1 MTSPQP
7 PPPLRR
13 PPPAASIIEALEPP
27 AALIDRRGAVQASNA
42 AFRALDPAQRPPAA
56 TGDAWSLARLADGAV
71 LAIAADPRVARRAR
85 MLSTLSHEI
94 RTPLNGVL
102 GMANLLARTPL
113 DATQAAY
120 LSALRESGEHLLG
133 LVSDVLDYAR
143 LDAGR
148 LELEEAPVDVERLV
162 RGVCELL
169 SPRAHAGGVEI
180 AWGMEGAAPHV
191 LADDGRLRQIL
202 FNLAGNAV
210 KLTRSGGVLVTA
222 RARAAARGRVRLRLA
237 VRDTGPGLSPEAQ
250 ARVFEEFEQDEAG
263 ARAGGAGLG
272 LAIVRRLADAFG
284 GELTVQ
290 SRAGEGALFAFEA
303 DFAAAAPVGRSEAAD
318 KALAGVSVALASASP
333 VVTAAA
339 AMQVS
344 AAGGRPV
351 IAAPG
356 ARAKPRADVR
366 LVDGASAPARAP
378 SGPPSLILLAPE
390 ERERIA
396 AARAGGYAGYLIKPL
411 RRASVAL
418 RIRAVLADGAAAPP
432 AEDERESPA
441 AAAGA
446 RVLLAEDNPVNALL
460 ARALL
465 EREGCEVE
473 RAASG
478 QEACEA
484 AARTGFDLILMDL
497 RMPGMDGLAAART
510 IRALGVDAPIV
521 ALTANAF
528 EDDRRACREAGMDD
542 FLTKPMDAGALRT
555 VLARWTGARP
565 KASAAA

>member
-1 MTSPQP
+1 MTDASQP
-7 PPPLRR
+7 PPPLRT
-13 PPPAASIIEALEPP
+13 PMPAASVIEALEPP

-42 AFRALDPAQRPPAA
+42 AFRALDPDVRPPAA
-56 TGDAWSLARLADGAV
+56 TGDAWSVARLAGGAS

-85 MLSTLSHEI
+85 MLGTLSHEI

-102 GMANLLARTPL
+102 GMAGLLARTPL

-120 LSALRESGEHLLG
+120 LAALRESGEHLLG
-133 LVSDVLDYAR
+133 LVSEVLDYAR

-169 SPRAHAGGVEI
+169 SPKAHAGGIEI
-180 AWGMEGAAPHV
+180 AWGMEGAVPPV

-222 RARAAARGRVRLRLA
+222 RARKAAHGRVRLRLA
-237 VRDTGPGLSPEAQ
+237 VRDTGPGLAPEAQ
-250 ARVFEEFEQDEAG
+250 ARVFEEFEQAEAG
-263 ARAGGAGLG
+263 AQAGGAGLG
-272 LAIVRRLADAFG
+272 LAIVRRLADAFD
-284 GELTVQ
+284 GELSVQ
-290 SRAGEGALFAFEA
+290 SAAGEGAVFAFEA
-303 DFAAAAPVGRSEAAD
+303 DFDLAPTSCDDDMGNL
-318 KALAGVSVALASASP
+318 ALAGIIVALAASP
-333 VVTAAA
+333 VVAAGA
-339 AMQVS
+339 ALQVA

-351 IAAPG
+351 PAPAG
-356 ARAKPRADVR
+356 SRARLRADVR
-366 LVDGASAPARAP
+366 LVDGAAAPARAP
-378 SGPPSLILLAPE
+378 VGAPSLILLAPE

-411 RRASVAL
+411 RRESVAE
-418 RIRAVLADGAAAPP
+418 RIRAVLADAGAVPV
-432 AEDERESPA
+432 EDERAAPT

-446 RVLLAEDNPVNALL
+446 RVLLVEDNPVNALL

-473 RAASG
+473 RAPSG
-478 QEACEA
+478 EEARDAVE
-484 AARTGFDLILMDL
+484 RSRFDLILMDL

-510 IRALGVDAPIV
+510 IRKLGVAAPIV
-521 ALTANAF
+521 ALTANTF

-542 FLTKPMDAGALRT
+542 FLTKPMDAGALRA

-565 KASAAA
+565 TASAAA